1 MFTRKRPTDSEFT
14 EGSNLHKYVEM
25 ALPDQAIGAIDQH
38 LLSVTDDS
46 ESRTQDN
53 QNITEKR
60 IACIIS
66 VLQIGIL
73 CSNDL
78 PVDRPQIG
86 DALKELLVTKD
97 KLICGR

>member
-1 MFTRKRPTDSEFT
+1 
-14 EGSNLHKYVEM
+14 M
-25 ALPDQAIGAIDQH
+25 ALPDQAISAIDQH

-73 CSNDL
+73 CSKDL
-78 PVDRPQIG
+78 PADRPQIG
-86 DALKELLVTKD
+86 DALKELLVARD
-97 KLICGR
+97 KLI